1 MLANSG
7 GCTEALENKHTIAL
21 AEEHRVLQEK
31 LSDLTDEEIQKELYR
46 AVGDND
52 VNKARLLLSQIKNVH
67 VTKKYDPLFK
77 AINDENERM
86 VMLLVSNSKTDVN
99 TIGGAG
105 QTPLNYALFREDK
118 VNVTIVWTLLSRLDI
133 DVNGTQGDLF
143 APIQTSTETW

>member
-1 MLANSG
+1 MQVQCLL
-7 GCTEALENKHTIAL
+7 TRIV
-21 AEEHRVLQEK
+21 VLKPWKINIQSLLQKNIGSFKKK

-105 QTPLNYALFREDK
+105 QTPLNYALFREEK
-118 VNVTIVWTLLSRLDI
+118 IKLM
-133 DVNGTQGDLF
+133 
-143 APIQTSTETW
+143 